1 MLIPLSAGVFFQILL
16 LMGDAPL
23 YETLRERHRVT
34 PAAAS
39 YASTDIFPCLDGR
52 SLFFPSL

>member
-1 MLIPLSAGVFFQILL
+1 
-16 LMGDAPL
+16 MGDAPL